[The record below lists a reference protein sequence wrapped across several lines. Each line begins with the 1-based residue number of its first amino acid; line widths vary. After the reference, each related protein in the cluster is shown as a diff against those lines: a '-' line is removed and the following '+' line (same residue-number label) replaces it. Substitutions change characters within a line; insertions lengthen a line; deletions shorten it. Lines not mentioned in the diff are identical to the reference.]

1 MTTAATAMGSP
12 IRDVAAPPL
21 HRARIADQVHRPAG
35 VADWYLLS
43 LGLVLMGYALDGR
56 GFAYIGVPPLFIGE
70 AMMLLGLV
78 VLICAWASVRVG
90 DPGAGGLPDIGE
102 VPLGDVLARRPVSA

>member
-1 MTTAATAMGSP
+1 MVT
-12 IRDVAAPPL
+12 
-21 HRARIADQVHRPAG
+21 
-35 VADWYLLS
+35 
-43 LGLVLMGYALDGR
+43 GR
-56 GFAYIGVPPLFIGE
+56 GSVAVI
-70 AMMLLGLV
+70 LV